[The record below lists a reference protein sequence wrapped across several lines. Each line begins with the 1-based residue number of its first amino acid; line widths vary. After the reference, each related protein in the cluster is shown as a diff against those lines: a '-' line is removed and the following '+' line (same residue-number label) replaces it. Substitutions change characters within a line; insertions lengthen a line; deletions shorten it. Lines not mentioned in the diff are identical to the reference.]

1 MHIQP
6 PKRNHS
12 TISYRFFRGFDEVKF
27 MDDLQNV
34 PWDTIKLLDDTDDI
48 LDAWLDIFLQVV
60 DKHVPIKHQRV
71 KRINQP
77 RWISPEILD
86 AIKSRDRHKSLGNMD
101 EYRFCRNKVIKLIK
115 YAKKDQYQTFIEN
128 SKDKPGGI
136 YKIFKEVG
144 AGKGPQKQINTGSV
158 SNENTHTEDP
168 TEIANISNDFFVN
181 IANKVKEPVTNTDHE
196 KLREVCQS
204 TLPTNT
210 KFVIP
215 NIEKEKVMK
224 FLSNIETTKSTGTD
238 NIGPRLLK
246 LAAHHIV
253 DDITFICNHSIKN
266 SVFPSKWKEAK
277 VVPLHKNGPQE
288 EVNNYRP
295 ISILPVILKILEKH
309 LPDSL
314 YSFLH
319 EFDLLHK
326 TQSGFRSQHSCE
338 TALIHM
344 IDNWLNAIDN
354 GKMIGIVLVD
364 FKKDFDLVD
373 HKILLS
379 KLKIY
384 GIKDETLSWFDNY
397 LSQRR
402 QQVSINNAKSEFKQ
416 VTYGVPQSSILGP
429 LLFLL
434 FINDLPL
441 YTSNVNTDLYADDT
455 TLYAIQDSLEII
467 ENNLDSALNNLHI
480 WCKCNGMLLNSAKTK
495 VMLVT
500 TNQKRKRINTD
511 KLNLI
516 YNDEPL
522 SMTTSDKILGVCV
535 DTNLNSTEH
544 VKSLTKKLLQI
555 YGCFKKLRSSY
566 LKLIGFNFTNLLFSH
581 ILTSAI
587 LYGEILLRLI
597 N

>member
-6 PKRNHS
+6 PKRNHF
-12 TISYRFFRGFDEVKF
+12 TISYRSFRGFDEVKF

-34 PWDTIKLLDDTDDI
+34 PWDTIKLFDDTDDI
-48 LDAWLDIFLQVV
+48 LDAWLDLFLQVV

-101 EYRFCRNKVIKLIK
+101 EYRFWRNKVIKLIK

-128 SKDKPGGI
+128 NKDKPGSI

-144 AGKGPQKQINTGSV
+144 ACKGPQKQINIGSV

-168 TEIANISNDFFVN
+168 TEIANIFNDFFVN

-196 KLREVCQS
+196 KLREFCQS
-204 TLPTNT
+204 KLPTNT

-224 FLSNIETTKSTGTD
+224 FLSNIDTTKSTGTD

-246 LAAHHIV
+246 LAAPHIV

-277 VVPLHKNGPQE
+277 VVPFHKNGPQE

-295 ISILPVILKILEKH
+295 ISILPVMSKILEKH
-309 LPDSL
+309 VHDSL

-364 FKKDFDLVD
+364 FKKAFDLVD

-379 KLKIY
+379 KLLKYMVLKMKLCPGLITIY
-384 GIKDETLSWFDNY
+384 
-397 LSQRR
+397 
-402 QQVSINNAKSEFKQ
+402 
-416 VTYGVPQSSILGP
+416 
-429 LLFLL
+429 
-434 FINDLPL
+434 
-441 YTSNVNTDLYADDT
+441 
-455 TLYAIQDSLEII
+455 
-467 ENNLDSALNNLHI
+467 
-480 WCKCNGMLLNSAKTK
+480 
-495 VMLVT
+495 
-500 TNQKRKRINTD
+500 
-511 KLNLI
+511 
-516 YNDEPL
+516 
-522 SMTTSDKILGVCV
+522 
-535 DTNLNSTEH
+535 
-544 VKSLTKKLLQI
+544 
-555 YGCFKKLRSSY
+555 LRGGS
-566 LKLIGFNFTNLLFSH
+566 
-581 ILTSAI
+581 
-587 LYGEILLRLI
+587 RCQ
-597 N
+597 